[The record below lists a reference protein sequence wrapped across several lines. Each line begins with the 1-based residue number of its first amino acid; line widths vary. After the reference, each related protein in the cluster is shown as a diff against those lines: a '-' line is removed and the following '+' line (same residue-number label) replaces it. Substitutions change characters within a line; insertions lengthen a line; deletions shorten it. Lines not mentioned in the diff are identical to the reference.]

1 MTIVSC
7 WPRTICACCPS
18 VTVKS
23 APFYMQRFSVAYC
36 HPGNEKCS
44 WKYKTEARTRKSL
57 SFISET
63 FIDLRD
69 TEIRHRQ
76 RLQSEGG

>member
-1 MTIVSC
+1 
-7 WPRTICACCPS
+7 
-18 VTVKS
+18 
-23 APFYMQRFSVAYC
+23 MQRFSVAYC

-69 TEIRHRQ
+69 TEIRHRP